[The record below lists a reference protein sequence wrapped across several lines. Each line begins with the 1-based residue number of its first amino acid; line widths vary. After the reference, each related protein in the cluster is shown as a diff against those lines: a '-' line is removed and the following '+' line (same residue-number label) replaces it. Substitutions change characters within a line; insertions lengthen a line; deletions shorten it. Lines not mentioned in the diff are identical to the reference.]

1 MNKIAKNYIYNLA
14 YQLLILVIPLITT
27 PYVSRTLGA
36 KGIGIFS
43 YTNSIVQYF
52 ILFGCIGLN
61 LYGQREIAYVQHDN
75 EKKDTVFWELVV
87 LRIITVSVALL
98 VYVFTVAAS
107 GKYVGIFRIMSLD
120 ILASMVD
127 ISWLFQGM
135 EEFKKIVVR
144 NLIVKIISVILIF
157 GFVKTATDLWLY
169 ILFQSGASILGNLSM
184 WLYVPG
190 LVKKRNFK
198 SLNVSRHIKP
208 TIVLFLPQIATS
220 VYMVLDKTM
229 IGFLTDS
236 AEEVAYYEQ
245 AQKIVKLVL
254 ALATSLGTVMLPRVA
269 NLFKLK
275 ADKQIKEYLNTS
287 FRLTSFLAIP
297 MLFGLIAISCNLVPW
312 FFGEGY
318 DRVIPNMMIISP
330 ILFFISW
337 SNIIGMQYLLPTARQ
352 REYTA
357 SVIVG
362 CCVNF
367 ILNLLFISAFA
378 SIGASIA
385 TVIAEG
391 SVTFFQIYFTRNDFN
406 YAEIIKS
413 NVNYI
418 YSSIVMLVVIYPLAR
433 FLAPTFMHTSICVL
447 CGAIIYIGGL
457 WILKDEE
464 ISRLRETILNIIK
477 HCM

>member
-98 VYVFTVAAS
+98 VYTFTVAAS

-229 IGFLTDS
+229 IGLLTDS

-245 AQKIVKLVL
+245 AQRIVKLVL

-275 ADKQIKEYLNTS
+275 AEKKIKEYLNTS

-378 SIGASIA
+378 SIGASVA

-433 FLAPTFMHTSICVL
+433 FLTPTFMHTCICVL

-464 ISRLRETILNIIK
+464 IARLRETILSVIK

>member
-98 VYVFTVAAS
+98 VYTFTVAAS

-135 EEFKKIVVR
+135 EECKKIVVR

-229 IGFLTDS
+229 IGLLTDS

-275 ADKQIKEYLNTS
+275 AEKQIKEYLNTS

-378 SIGASIA
+378 SIGASVA

-406 YAEIIKS
+406 YTEIIKS

-433 FLAPTFMHTSICVL
+433 FLTPTFMHTCICVL

-464 ISRLRETILNIIK
+464 IARLRETILSVIK